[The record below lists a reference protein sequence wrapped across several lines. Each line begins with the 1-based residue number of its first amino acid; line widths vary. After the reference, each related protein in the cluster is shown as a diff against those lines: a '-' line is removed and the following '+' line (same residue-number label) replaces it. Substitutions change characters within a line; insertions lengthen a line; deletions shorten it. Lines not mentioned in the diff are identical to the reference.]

1 MTLRN
6 APIFISL
13 HSYFYD
19 FQQRECNWL
28 SLSIFSAPVLRKNFP
43 QLTEKGIWMSMDGK
57 KKHKD
62 PYRWDLKIIS
72 LAHIP

>member
-1 MTLRN
+1 MTLQN

-28 SLSIFSAPVLRKNFP
+28 SLSIFSAPILRKTFP
-43 QLTEKGIWMSMDGK
+43 QLTEKGVWMSMDEK
-57 KKHKD
+57 NHKD
-62 PYRWDLKIIS
+62 PYR
-72 LAHIP
+72 